1 MLRPGTVLSA
11 PAMLAAE
18 AAWLRAT
25 LGPPTG
31 CLLPPGPVGG
41 AAVVP
46 GPVGG
51 GAVVLGLEES
61 LGAEAY
67 RLVVTP
73 ATVTVTGGDPAGVH
87 YGLQTLRQ
95 LLPPAALR
103 RAPVGTGPWE
113 IPAVEIT
120 DAPRFRW
127 RGCMLD
133 VARHFMPVA
142 GVLRMIDL
150 IAVHKLNVLHLHLT
164 DDQGWRLEIPGHPRL
179 TEVGGWRP
187 RSMRGSK
194 KHEEYDDR
202 PHGGYYTA
210 DDIREIVAH
219 AAARHVTVVPEI
231 DLPGH
236 VQAALAAY
244 PHLGNGPRPAV
255 REAWGISAHTLNVS
269 GEALDFCRTVLDT
282 VCDLFPSPVIGIGGD
297 ECDRDEWRSSPAAV
311 ARARQLGIDPDDL
324 QSWFVAQLAAML
336 AARGRRPYGWDE
348 ILEGG
353 APAGAL
359 VAAWRGPEAATFA
372 ANAGHDVVSCPD
384 MHVYLDYR
392 QSDDPA
398 EPTPVGTRLTVDD
411 VYAFDPVPPGVTDPG
426 RIIGAQA
433 NIWTEHMPDARAVD
447 YMAFPRL
454 CAFAEVVWS
463 TAREPVPTPQ
473 DHGDPAGRDHGDFA
487 RRLAAHYPRLD
498 ALGVEYRRP
507 EGPRPWQSRPW
518 ARGNPLSHQER
529 REIIAGLTARLLGP
543 P

>member
-1 MLRPGTVLSA
+1 MIPRPVSASFDDAGAFTLRPDTVLIA
-11 PAMLAAE
+11 PDTLAGT

-31 CLLPPGPVGG
+31 CFLPPAALSLADEPAPSG
-41 AAVVP
+41 AI
-46 GPVGG
+46 
-51 GAVVLGLEES
+51 VLRLDERMP
-61 LGAEAY
+61 AEAY
-67 RLVVTP
+67 RLTVS
-73 ATVTVTGGDPAGVH
+73 ASLVTVTGGDPAGVH
-87 YGLQTLRQ
+87 YGLQTMRQ

-103 RAPVGTGPWE
+103 RAAVVNGPWE
-113 IPAVEIT
+113 LAAVEIT

-127 RGCMLD
+127 RGAMLD

-142 GVLRMIDL
+142 GVLRLIDL
-150 IAVHKLNVLHLHLT
+150 LALHKLNVLHLHLT
-164 DDQGWRLEIPGHPRL
+164 DDQGWRLEIPDYPRL
-179 TEVGGWRP
+179 TSVGGWRR

-210 DDIREIVAH
+210 DDVREIVAY

-244 PHLGNGPRPAV
+244 PRLGNGPVPAV
-255 REAWGISAHTLNVS
+255 REAWGISSHTLNTS
-269 GEALDFCRTVLDT
+269 DEALDFCRTVLHT
-282 VCDLFPSPVIGIGGD
+282 VCDLFPSPVVGIGGD
-297 ECDRDEWRSSPAAV
+297 ECDRDEWRNSPAAV
-311 ARARQLGIDPDDL
+311 AHARDLGIDPDDL
-324 QSWFVAQLAAML
+324 QAWFVAQFTSVLRE
-336 AARGRRPYGWDE
+336 RGRRPYGWDE

-353 APAGAL
+353 APEGAL
-359 VAAWRGPEAATFA
+359 VAAWRGPEAAAFA

-398 EPTPVGTRLTVDD
+398 EPTPVGTRLTVED
-411 VYAFDPVPPGVTDPG
+411 VYAFDPVPPGLASPD

-454 CAFAEVVWS
+454 CALAEVVWS
-463 TAREPVPTPQ
+463 ATAR
-473 DHGDPAGRDHGDFA
+473 DAGDFA
-487 RRLAAHYPRLD
+487 RRLTGHYARLD

-507 EGPRPWQSRPW
+507 DGPLPWQSRPA
-518 ARGNPLSHQER
+518 ARGNPLTDAER
-529 REIIAGLTARLLGP
+529 REIIAGLTARLLSR
-543 P
+543 

>member
-1 MLRPGTVLSA
+1 MIPRPASATYFDGAFTLRPDTVLIA
-11 PAMLAAE
+11 PESLAGA
-18 AAWLRAT
+18 AAWLRAA

-31 CLLPPGPVGG
+31 CLLPPAVQSVVAEPAPSG
-41 AAVVP
+41 AI
-46 GPVGG
+46 
-51 GAVVLGLEES
+51 VLRLDERMA
-61 LGAEAY
+61 AEAY
-67 RLVVTP
+67 RLAVS
-73 ATVTVTGGDPAGVH
+73 ASQVTVTGGDAAGVH

-103 RAPVGTGPWE
+103 RAEVSPGPWLL
-113 IPAVEIT
+113 PAVEIT

-127 RGCMLD
+127 RGAMLD

-142 GVLRMIDL
+142 GVLRLIDL
-150 IAVHKLNVLHLHLT
+150 LALHKLNVLHLHLT
-164 DDQGWRLEIPGHPRL
+164 DDQGWRLEVPGYPLL
-179 TEVGGWRP
+179 TSVGGWRP

-210 DDIREIVAH
+210 DDVREIVAY

-244 PHLGNGPRPAV
+244 PRLGNGPSPAV
-255 REAWGISAHTLNVS
+255 REAWGISTHTLNVS
-269 GEALDFCRTVLDT
+269 DEALDFCRAVLHT

-297 ECDRDEWRSSPAAV
+297 ECDRGEWRRSPAAV
-311 ARARQLGIDPDDL
+311 ARAHDLGIDPDDL
-324 QSWFVAQLAAML
+324 QAWFVAQLAAVL
-336 AARGRRPYGWDE
+336 ESRGRRTYGWDE

-359 VAAWRGPEAATFA
+359 IAAWRGPAAAAFA

-398 EPTPVGTRLTVDD
+398 EPVPVGTRLTVED
-411 VYAFDPVPPGVTDPG
+411 VYAFDPVPPGVTSPE
-426 RIIGAQA
+426 RIVGAQA

-454 CAFAEVVWS
+454 CALAEVVWS
-463 TAREPVPTPQ
+463 GPGR
-473 DHGDPAGRDHGDFA
+473 DPAGFTG
-487 RRLAAHYPRLD
+487 RLTTHLTRLD

-507 EGPRPWQSRPW
+507 DGPRPWQTRPS
-518 ARGNPLSHQER
+518 ARGNPLTDAER
-529 REIIAGLTARLLGP
+529 REIIAALTARLLGS
-543 P
+543 

>member
-1 MLRPGTVLSA
+1 MIPRPVSVVASGGTFTLHPGTVLDA
-11 PAMLAAE
+11 PAPLLAE

-31 CLLPPGPVGG
+31 CFLPPGTADSDAVALRLD
-41 AAVVP
+41 AAL
-46 GPVGG
+46 GP
-51 GAVVLGLEES
+51 
-61 LGAEAY
+61 EAY
-67 RLVVTP
+67 RVVVTP
-73 ATVTVTGGDPAGVH
+73 SAVTVTGGDPAGVH

-103 RAPVGTGPWE
+103 RAPVAGGPWTL
-113 IPAVEIT
+113 PAVEVA
-120 DAPRFRW
+120 DGPRFRW

-142 GVLRMIDL
+142 GVLRLIDL
-150 IAVHKLNVLHLHLT
+150 LALHKLNVLHLHLT
-164 DDQGWRLEIPGHPRL
+164 DDQGWRLEIPAYPRL
-179 TEVGGWRP
+179 TTVGAWRP
-187 RSMRGSK
+187 RSMRGSRI
-194 KHEEYDDR
+194 HDEYDDR

-210 DDIREIVAH
+210 DDIREIVAY

-244 PHLGNGPRPAV
+244 PRLGNGSSPAV

-269 GEALDFCRTVLDT
+269 DEAVDFCRTVLHT

-297 ECDRDEWRSSPAAV
+297 ECDREEWRTSPAAV
-311 ARARQLGIDPDDL
+311 ERARALGIDPDDL
-324 QSWFVAQLAAML
+324 QAWFVAQFAAVLAS
-336 AARGRRPYGWDE
+336 RGRRPYGWDE

-359 VAAWRGPEAATFA
+359 IGAWRGPEAAAFA

-384 MHVYLDYR
+384 MKVYLDYR

-398 EPTPVGTRLTVDD
+398 EPAPVGTRLTVED
-411 VYAFDPVPPGVTDPG
+411 VYAFEPVPPGVADPA

-454 CAFAEVVWS
+454 CALAEVVWS
-463 TAREPVPTPQ
+463 APER
-473 DHGDPAGRDHGDFA
+473 DGDDFA
-487 RRLAAHYPRLD
+487 RRLTGHYPRLD

-507 EGPRPWQSRPW
+507 EGPLPWQSRPS
-518 ARGNPLSHQER
+518 ARGNPLTDDER
-529 REIIAGLTARLLGP
+529 REVIAGLTARLLGRA
-543 P
+543 